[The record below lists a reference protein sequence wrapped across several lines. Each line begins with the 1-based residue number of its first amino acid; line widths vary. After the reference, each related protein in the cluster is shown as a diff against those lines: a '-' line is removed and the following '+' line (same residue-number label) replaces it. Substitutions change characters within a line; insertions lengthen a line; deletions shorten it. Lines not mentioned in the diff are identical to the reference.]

1 MTIQT
6 RTDVVYD
13 RIRSDILSGQIAPGS
28 KLQFAGLKERY
39 ASSMGVLREALTRLT
54 ADGLVEGLSQQG
66 FRAMSLS
73 LDDLEDLIAA
83 RLLIETRVFAE
94 SVRHGDLAWETN
106 VVAAHHRMER
116 TPKTDDAEHSPVTQ
130 AWADA
135 HQEFHEALCSAAPS
149 RRLREIAA
157 SLRATAEVYRRWS
170 MPLETEPRN
179 VSDEHREL
187 LDLAI
192 ARDADAAVEALSR
205 HLTLTRDIIFI
216 GATRPT
222 S

>member
-83 RLLIETRVFAE
+83 RLLIETQVLAA
-94 SVRHGDLAWETN
+94 SVRHGDLAWETR

-116 TPKTDDAEHSPVTQ
+116 TQKTNTEGSGPITQ
-130 AWADA
+130 AWAEA
-135 HQEFHEALCSAAPS
+135 HQDFHQALCSAAPS

-157 SLRATAEVYRRWS
+157 SLRAAAEVYRRWS
-170 MPLETEPRN
+170 IPLEEQPRDA
-179 VSDEHREL
+179 SEEHREL
-187 LDLAI
+187 LELAI
-192 ARDADAAVEALSR
+192 ARDPEAAAEALTR